1 MIVVADSVVQEGN
14 KFMVVND
21 IAAIVQ
27 TRFGKIA
34 ICPKDEFIN
43 AEPVIFT
50 AEELTMMLA
59 LYSSIVREKIG
70 DRNNVNQQ

>member
-1 MIVVADSVVQEGN
+1 
-14 KFMVVND
+14 MVVND
-21 IAAIVQ
+21 IASILQ

-43 AEPVIFT
+43 TEPVIFT
-50 AEELTMMLA
+50 TEELNMMLA

-70 DRNNVNQQ
+70 KGN